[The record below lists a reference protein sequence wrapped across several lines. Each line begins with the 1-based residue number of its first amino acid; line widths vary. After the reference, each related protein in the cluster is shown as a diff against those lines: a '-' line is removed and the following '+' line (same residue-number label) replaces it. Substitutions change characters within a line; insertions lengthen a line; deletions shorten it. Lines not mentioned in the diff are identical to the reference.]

1 MSQIYHS
8 ARGNTKIFVRTN
20 SPHIFSYILSNP
32 CLNKA
37 VPNIT
42 TYGYVSGS
50 SGNTSKC
57 YGELGCLEIN
67 EDWYGLTR
75 PINLLPQDRD
85 VINCQFILRTREMIN
100 EVGLIV
106 LEKNSNAR
114 LLLYQ

>member
-1 MSQIYHS
+1 M
-8 ARGNTKIFVRTN
+8 
-20 SPHIFSYILSNP
+20 
-32 CLNKA
+32 C
-37 VPNIT
+37 
-42 TYGYVSGS
+42 GYVTGS

-100 EVGLIV
+100 KVRLILFEKNIRAPTIIHQMPQAITV
-106 LEKNSNAR
+106 LEGMFSC
-114 LLLYQ
+114 